1 MENQTI
7 ENQQNTSTPKPRLA
21 ESVLVKLALIGVLT
35 LLLLIPSVWIQSLIS
50 ERQSRQESVTR
61 EISEKWS
68 GSQLIEGPI
77 MVLPYKTTIIQKDS
91 TGKTTTK
98 EVITNIYLMPEMLDI
113 ISQANPE
120 ILHRGI
126 FDAAVYNTKINVK
139 GKFGALELKKSGID
153 PSMVEWDKVK
163 VVIGMSDLKGL
174 KNNPS
179 IKIENATY
187 PVEPDFTSLNLFSNN
202 LIVLP
207 ELKNKST
214 VTDFSFELN
223 LRGSNEL
230 NFTHIAKNTAV
241 RLSGKWNNPKFTGKY
256 LPEER
261 AITDTTFTASWKMP
275 YFNRPFA
282 QQWIAQNQ
290 ELHANTNQDATFGV
304 EFILPVDQ
312 YQKIMR
318 SAKYA
323 ILIIL
328 MTFVSLFFTELLNK
342 KKVHL
347 LQYILIGSAMII
359 YYILLLSF
367 SEQLGFN
374 AAYLIASVATVLLI
388 SVFIAT
394 LLKSKKPAMIFGGI
408 LSVFYSFIYVLI
420 QLQDLALLFG
430 GIGTFIIV
438 AAMMYL
444 SAKIDWDKKSLVQ
457 PQY

>member
-1 MENQTI
+1 MENQTT
-7 ENQQNTSTPKPRLA
+7 ENQQNATTIKPRLA
-21 ESVLVKLALIGVLT
+21 DSVLVKLALIGVIT
-35 LLLLIPSVWIQSLIS
+35 LLLLIPSVWIQNLIS
-50 ERQSRQESVTR
+50 ERQLRQELVTG

-77 MVLPYKTTIIQKDS
+77 MVLPYKTSVIQKDS
-91 TGKTTTK
+91 SGKSIVK
-98 EVITNIYLMPEMLDI
+98 EVITNIYLMPEVLDI
-113 ISQANPE
+113 VSQANPE

-139 GKFGALELKKSGID
+139 GRFGALELKKSGID
-153 PSMVEWDKVK
+153 PLMVQWDKVK

-174 KNNPS
+174 KNNPAIQIGNS
-179 IKIENATY
+179 SY
-187 PVEPDFTSLNLFSNN
+187 PVEPDFSSLKLFSNN

-207 ELKNKST
+207 ELKNQNT

-230 NFTHIAKNTAV
+230 NFTHIAKNTTV
-241 RLSGKWNNPKFTGKY
+241 KLNGNWNNPKFTGKY
-256 LPEER
+256 LPEQR
-261 AITDTTFTASWKMP
+261 AITNTTFSAIWKMP

-290 ELHANTNQDATFGV
+290 ELHANTNLDATFGV

-312 YQKIMR
+312 YQKTMR

-394 LLKSKKPAMIFGGI
+394 LLKSRKPAILFGGI
-408 LSVFYSFIYVLI
+408 LTVFYSFIYVLI
-420 QLQDLALLFG
+420 QLQDLALMFG

-438 AAMMYL
+438 AALMYL
-444 SAKIDWDKKSLVQ
+444 SAKIDWDKKSIVQ